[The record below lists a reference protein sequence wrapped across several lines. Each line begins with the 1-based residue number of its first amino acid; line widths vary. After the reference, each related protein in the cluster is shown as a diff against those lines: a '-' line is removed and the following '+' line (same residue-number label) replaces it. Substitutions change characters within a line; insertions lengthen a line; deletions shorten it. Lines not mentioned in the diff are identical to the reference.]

1 MAAYNVDNII
11 PVTTTISP
19 TGLGFANFAKAVG
32 FAPEAEL
39 PVGFDVDTRRTYT
52 SLVGLSADFAD
63 TTETYK
69 MAQRWLSGIP
79 ATNELVIWG
88 KADADATIT
97 ATLNKARN
105 VMWWYWTFFT
115 KDVYADVADVALVA
129 QWADD
134 NESFFMNCQTTT
146 LAAAIRD
153 GNVDTDIASVLTA
166 SGYRHTA
173 TFTHATDPYAGIALC
188 KWLAAVNY
196 SAASSTITAE
206 YKKLSGVTAEE
217 LTASEYAAMTDL
229 TKKAMFYTVV
239 ELQGS
244 EDAGRVINSYTH
256 STFGEFM
263 DDVVNLDAF
272 INAIKV
278 AVYNAIANQP
288 KKLGQT
294 PAGQAVVNSA
304 ARTVCQQYITNGYLG
319 SRNYLDPDDGETKFT
334 FGYEILT
341 DAEDILDISDSD
353 RDARKAAALKIR
365 VFRAGAI
372 HQAPVDIEVY

>member
-1 MAAYNVDNII
+1 VAAYNVDNII

-39 PVGFDVDTRRTYT
+39 PVGFEVDTRRTYT
-52 SLVGLSADFAD
+52 SLPALSVDFAD

-69 MAQRWLSGIP
+69 MAQRWLGGIP
-79 ATNELVIWG
+79 ATREIVIWG
-88 KADADATIT
+88 VDSTDATIT

-105 VMWWYWTFFT
+105 AMWWYWTFFT

-134 NESFFMNCQTTT
+134 NESFFMDCQTTT

-166 SGYRHTA
+166 SGYRRTG

-196 SAASSTITAE
+196 SAANSTITAE

-217 LTASEYAAMTDL
+217 LTDSEYAAMKDL

-256 STFGEFM
+256 SSFGEFM

-272 INAIKV
+272 INGVKI
-278 AVYNAIANQP
+278 AVYNAITSA

-294 PAGQAVVNSA
+294 SIGQAVINSA
-304 ARTVCQQYITNGYLG
+304 ARTVGQQYVTNGYLG
-319 SRNYLDPDDGETKFT
+319 ERNYLDPDDGVTKYT
-334 FGYEILT
+334 FGYEVLT
-341 DAEDILDISDSD
+341 DPLDILNISDSD
-353 RDARKAAALKIR
+353 RDARKSAVLKLRI
-365 VFRAGAI
+365 FRAGAI